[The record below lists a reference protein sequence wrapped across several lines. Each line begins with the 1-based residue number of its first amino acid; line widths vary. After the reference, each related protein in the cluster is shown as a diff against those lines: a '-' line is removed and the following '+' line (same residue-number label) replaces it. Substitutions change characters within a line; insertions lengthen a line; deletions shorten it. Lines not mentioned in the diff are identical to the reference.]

1 MVGARVYSVEQRRSL
16 VFEDARMRGQCFLLL
31 SVAWG
36 LRSMPRTEAP
46 TRRRRRTEN
55 PQMAQA
61 MSLLFQEKLLDKSEE
76 LLLGRVAQDL
86 LRIESLRSS
95 LLDEREAEYA
105 PSTRSRQLLWGRRGL
120 KRPDLALEAAR
131 DEYSRRDAFR
141 SEWAL
146 RANCSSVADMDGKI
160 EAGRAAR
167 QALVSANMRLVYS
180 LAKRHEGHGV
190 ALSDL
195 IQEGA
200 IGLMSAATKFDPD
213 RGYKFSTYAYH
224 WIRQALL
231 RALACKSRLIRLP
244 MYVHDEIVRLT
255 RCKRAFER
263 DYGRDPSDD
272 ELCDELRISM
282 EKLKRTTDAM
292 KVTRLVS
299 IDAPL
304 ENVDGQRGAY
314 NAFDDA
320 SGGGH
325 QHAVSH
331 RRSAKVTF
339 VGDVLPALDKPD
351 SSAAVELS
359 LLHAAIREVLD
370 GLTPD
375 EAFVITRR
383 FGLDD
388 GVQRSA
394 AQIAR
399 HSHLSMPE
407 AKSLELT
414 ALRKLRT
421 PRSLRLLEP
430 FNDQR
435 NVLLSCA
442 TYS

>member
-1 MVGARVYSVEQRRSL
+1 MPS
-16 VFEDARMRGQCFLLL
+16 QCLLL
-31 SVAWG
+31 LVASALQSV
-36 LRSMPRTEAP
+36 PRTEAP
-46 TRRRRRTEN
+46 TLRRRRLEN
-55 PQMAQA
+55 PQMGKA
-61 MSLLFQEKLLDKSEE
+61 MSLLFQEKLLGRSEE
-76 LLLGRVAQDL
+76 LILGRVAQDL
-86 LRIESLRSS
+86 LRIESLGSS
-95 LLDEREAEYA
+95 LLDERKAEYE
-105 PSTRSRQLLWGRRGL
+105 PTTRERQLLWGRRGL

-131 DEYSRRDAFR
+131 GEYSRRQTFR

-146 RANCSSVADMDGKI
+146 RANCSSVVEMEGKI

-195 IQEGA
+195 VQEGA
-200 IGLMSAATKFDPD
+200 VGLMSAATKFDPD

-263 DYGRDPSDD
+263 NYGRDPSDD

-292 KVTRLVS
+292 KVTRLLS

-304 ENVDGQRGAY
+304 ESAEGPRGAFS
-314 NAFDDA
+314 AFDDA
-320 SGGGH
+320 SGGG
-325 QHAVSH
+325 QQPAATH
-331 RRSAKVTF
+331 RRSSRSNAVS
-339 VGDVLPALDKPD
+339 DVLPARDRPD
-351 SSAAVELS
+351 ASTADIELS
-359 LLHAAIREVLD
+359 WFHAALREVLA
-370 GLTPD
+370 GLAPD

-388 GVQRSA
+388 GAPLTA

-407 AKSLELT
+407 VKSLEVM

-421 PRSLRLLEP
+421 PRALRLLEP

-435 NVLLSCA
+435 DVLLSCD
-442 TYS
+442 SFS